1 MRPSRRAVTPGRRR
15 LRRTPDTI
23 TLNTTAGVVAVA
35 TVVAIA
41 IVGYAMSTAVR
52 QLSTT
57 TITQDIVRLAH

>member
-1 MRPSRRAVTPGRRR
+1 M
-15 LRRTPDTI
+15 RRTPDTI